1 MSKEAIDEENDKT
14 SPTLK
19 KSKRFQHLVNTHFK
33 IVSTINAD
41 SNPKPNVKE
50 KISEDPLAER
60 AGGKQ
65 QGKLANGPPAK
76 TQ

>member
-50 KISEDPLAER
+50 DPLAER